1 MSKAKQA
8 AALAA
13 LAYVRDGQILGVGT
27 GSTTQYFIEGLA
39 AYKHKIEGVVASS
52 VATAKSLKALG
63 LPLLEF
69 NEVSKIDLY
78 VDGADEINEHKQM
91 IKGGGGAMTREKILA
106 TCSEQFICIADPSK
120 YVKLL
125 GKFPIAVEVIPMA
138 RSFVARALVKLG
150 AFPEYRVGFVTD
162 NGNVII
168 DCYQLDCTDLLSL
181 EQTLKALPGVVDSG
195 VFAKRRA
202 DIWLSGC

>member
-13 LAYVRDGQILGVGT
+13 IHHVRDGQVVGVGT
-27 GSTTQYFIEGLA
+27 GSTIQYFIDALA
-39 AYKHKIEGVVASS
+39 GHKHKLEGVVASS
-52 VATAKSLKALG
+52 IATAQRLKALG
-63 LPLLEF
+63 LPLLEL
-69 NEVSKIDLY
+69 NDVNKIDLY
-78 VDGADEINEHKQM
+78 VDSADEINANLQM
-91 IKGGGGAMTREKILA
+91 IKGGGGALTREKILA
-106 TCSEQFICIADPSK
+106 AASEQFICVADPSK
-120 YVKLL
+120 CVKVL

-168 DCYQLDCTDLLSL
+168 DCYQLDCTDPLQL
-181 EQTLKALPGVVDSG
+181 ENTLKSLPGVIDSG
-195 VFAKRRA
+195 VFAKRQA
-202 DIWLSGC
+202 DLWLSGV